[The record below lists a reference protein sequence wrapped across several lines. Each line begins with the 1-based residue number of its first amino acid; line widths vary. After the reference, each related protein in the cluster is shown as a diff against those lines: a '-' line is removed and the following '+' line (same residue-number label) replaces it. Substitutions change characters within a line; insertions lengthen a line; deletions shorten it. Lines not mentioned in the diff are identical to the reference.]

1 MDEARNNPN
10 LLGID
15 SDYRETKPQL
25 EVTILRDRAAD
36 LGVSTQEI
44 NRSLET
50 LLGSRR
56 VTTFMLDGEEYNVVL
71 EGEPDKQNTPNDL
84 GNIYV
89 RSNSSGQLIPLSNL
103 VSISERGDAA
113 VLRRYNRVRAITL
126 DANLA
131 EGYSLGEALSYL
143 EEVTRKVAPDA
154 IIDYK
159 GESLDYKDSGNAVYF
174 TFVLALLVVY
184 LVLAAQFESFVHP
197 LVILLTVPL
206 AIAGAL
212 LGLYLTG
219 QSLNIYS
226 QVALIMLVG
235 LAAKNGILLVE
246 FTNQLRDDGVEFEE
260 AISKAAEQRLRPI
273 IMTAITTIMG
283 AIPLLL
289 AFGAGSES
297 RYVIGV
303 VMVSG
308 VSAATLF
315 TLFVV
320 PMAYRFLARHTGS
333 PQDVAHQLEK
343 ELKDSPASN

>member
-1 MDEARNNPN
+1 AT
-10 LLGID
+10 G
-15 SDYRETKPQL
+15 
-25 EVTILRDRAAD
+25 
-36 LGVSTQEI
+36 
-44 NRSLET
+44 
-50 LLGSRR
+50 
-56 VTTFMLDGEEYNVVL
+56 
-71 EGEPDKQNTPNDL
+71 
-84 GNIYV
+84 
-89 RSNSSGQLIPLSNL
+89 
-103 VSISERGDAA
+103 
-113 VLRRYNRVRAITL
+113 
-126 DANLA
+126 
-131 EGYSLGEALSYL
+131 
-143 EEVTRKVAPDA
+143 
-154 IIDYK
+154 
-159 GESLDYKDSGNAVYF
+159 
-174 TFVLALLVVY
+174 
-184 LVLAAQFESFVHP
+184 LVLAAVLATTTAATP
-197 LVILLTVPL
+197 LSPNDTWVVVSVCVLAAVTLTYTWLGGMRAVVWMDVVQ
-206 AIAGAL
+206 

-303 VMVSG
+303 VVVSG

-343 ELKDSPASN
+343 ELKDSPAGN